1 MGEGAGKLG
10 QGQMVKGVGR
20 QAKRSAAGALKW
32 ESLGAPQRKR
42 KETSLD
48 GKNGGEVAGAGTD

>member
-10 QGQMVKGVGR
+10 QGQMVKGIRR
-20 QAKRSAAGALKW
+20 QAKDSAASALKW
-32 ESLGAPQRKR
+32 ESLGAPQRNR

-48 GKNGGEVAGAGTD
+48 GKNVGEVAGAGTD